1 MSASSLP
8 NPCSSRRV
16 RQVLITGGTR
26 GIGRAAACAFAAR
39 GDQVLVLGRT
49 APADPLPQ
57 RVAFLPCDVSDA
69 RSVQAAF
76 EAIRQRC
83 GRLDVLVNNA
93 GRAGGDHIDTP
104 DESAFQA
111 ILETNLT
118 GAWRCSCAAVPLMQA
133 GGRIL
138 FVASVLGLKAV
149 PDQIAY
155 TAAKHGVLGLMKSLA
170 LALAHRGIT
179 VNAVCPGWVE
189 TDMAQGRFAEL
200 GITQEQA
207 AAGVPTGQ
215 IVQPEEVAALL
226 VSLADPAW
234 SNLTGQAIA
243 LDGGVSA

>member
-1 MSASSLP
+1 MSTSDPLDPGSA
-8 NPCSSRRV
+8 RRA
-16 RQVLITGGTR
+16 RHVLITGGTR
-26 GIGRAAACAFAAR
+26 GIGRATAQAFAAR

-49 APADPLPQ
+49 LPRDPLPEQ
-57 RVAFLPCDVSDA
+57 VAFLPCDVSDPS
-69 RSVQAAF
+69 SVHAAF
-76 EAIRQRC
+76 GAIRQRWS
-83 GRLDVLVNNA
+83 RLDVLVNNA
-93 GRAGGDHIDTP
+93 GRAGGDHIDAP

-111 ILETNLT
+111 VIETNLT
-118 GAWRCSCAAVPLMQA
+118 GAWRCACAAVPLMSA
-133 GGRIL
+133 GGRML

-170 LALAHRGIT
+170 LALADRGIT

-189 TDMAQGRFAEL
+189 TEMAQGRFAEL
-200 GITQEQA
+200 GITRQQA

-226 VSLADPAW
+226 VNLADPGWA
-234 SNLTGQAIA
+234 NLTGQAIA